1 MESITHAKRQL
12 FESLRSRYEGIV
24 GTGIKEKD
32 GNEYIVVY
40 INAQDKKQFIPNNFM
55 GNKVVAEVKGS
66 IKAL

>member
-1 MESITHAKRQL
+1 MESIAHAKRQL
-12 FESLRSRYEGIV
+12 FESLRSRYEGIM

-32 GNEYIVVY
+32 GSEYIVVY
-40 INAQDKKQFIPNNFM
+40 INAQDKKQFIPTNFM